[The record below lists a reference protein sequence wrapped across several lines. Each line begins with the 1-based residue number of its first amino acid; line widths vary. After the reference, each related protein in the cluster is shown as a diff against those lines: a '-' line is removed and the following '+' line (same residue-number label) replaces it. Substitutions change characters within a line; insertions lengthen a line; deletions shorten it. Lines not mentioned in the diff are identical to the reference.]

1 MDRMTAM
8 YNKML
13 AETTDQG
20 QNRQVLDAVKVHV
33 DEGPFFLGV
42 VNDIPNLV
50 VARPN
55 LKNIPNFAFTGS
67 WAQGAPG
74 CLQPADLL
82 LQEVAA

>member
-1 MDRMTAM
+1 MDRMIGM

-13 AETTDQG
+13 AESTDEG
-20 QNRQVLDAVKVHV
+20 QNKYVLEAVKVHV
-33 DEGPFFLGV
+33 EEGPFFIAA

-74 CLQPADLL
+74 CTNPATYFYK
-82 LQEVAA
+82 V